1 MKPITFNREQLYK
14 EVWETPV
21 SKLSESYGISFSQ
34 LKKVC
39 KELNIPTPDA
49 GYWTKVRM
57 GKSVKIRPLPNSEN
71 EDYSI
76 IPGSDK
82 QIKLHEKLPE
92 GYKPI
97 TVSNQLRSLHPLVER
112 TYDYLNSR
120 GKGRNDRLRS
130 HGTKILDV
138 SVTQKHL
145 KRALRILDAVMKE
158 FERQGYEVHTTSYNE
173 LSKSYVKID
182 KEEVYFHLHEKGKR
196 VKKENSKYSWDSYD
210 HINTGELILGLSDS
224 LYWSRTRAIADG
236 KTTRLEN
243 KLDRFFISVFDL
255 AEKEKDKKIE
265 HENFQKEAE
274 LKRKRLAEIE
284 EKKRLIKEKREQRF
298 QEELNRRVSLEN
310 ESKAFSVSNDIYR
323 FIEAVDREI
332 RKHTLNDIQK
342 SRHKEW
348 KTWAT
353 EHADRLNLVK
363 QKIDEILKSS
373 QNNRVIEI

>member
-1 MKPITFNREQLYK
+1 MKPITFNRKQLYK

-34 LKKVC
+34 IKKVC
-39 KELNIPTPDA
+39 DELNIPTPDA

-57 GKSVKIRPLPNSEN
+57 GKSVSIKPLPNFGKEA
-71 EDYSI
+71 YSI

-82 QIKLHEKLPE
+82 QIELHEKLPE
-92 GYKPI
+92 GYKTI
-97 TVSNQLRSLHPLVER
+97 SVSSQLRSLHPLVER

-145 KRALRILDAVMKE
+145 KRALRILDAVVKE

-224 LYWSRTRAIADG
+224 MYWSRTRSIADG
-236 KTTRLEN
+236 KTARIED
-243 KLDRFFISVFDL
+243 KLDKFFITVFDL
-255 AEKEKDKKIE
+255 AEKEKDKRIE
-265 HENFQKEAE
+265 YENFQKEAE
-274 LKRKRLAEIE
+274 LKRKRLADIE
-284 EKKRLIKEKREQRF
+284 EKKRLIKENRERKF

-310 ESKAFSVSNDIYR
+310 DSKAFSVSNDIYQL
-323 FIEAVDREI
+323 IEAVNIEI
-332 RKHTLNDIQK
+332 GKHTLNDIQK
-342 SRHKEW
+342 NQLNEW
-348 KTWAT
+348 KTWAK
-353 EHADRLNLVK
+353 EHADRLNPVK
-363 QKIDEILKSS
+363 KRVENILKTTSS
-373 QNNRVIEI
+373 KN